1 MQEESTI
8 QNEEFEFSVRIK
20 YPIDTNSTDSTHM
33 EAPAPAYESSPFRG
47 NNLVGES
54 HSPGCEEIKSESS
67 HHPQGKGAQSPRLK
81 QTHDVSRKHS
91 DSNSDSN
98 SNNGV
103 VVEAGTL
110 PNDSPNKCKEV
121 SNTMHQSTA
130 AAESQVKAK
139 SRSPSDGSSNAFHQS
154 NLSNSAL
161 AAHNQHNN
169 SSMITNYTDDKTS
182 QLVRQLF
189 SSELSENSCVS
200 SYSGSSFST
209 IHHSTYRSH
218 VLRSSRARLNASNN
232 KPGWDSNKKVVHDDS
247 ASARSLQSALVG
259 RTMRPRAHPRDVRTA
274 QSQGSGHVQGHGLG
288 ISRDRSVSQE
298 GTSIRPPP
306 SHVSQSISDQSKTS
320 SEERNTQHSGDGD
333 SVPLFRPRPAGH
345 HRDTRDT
352 RCLARR
358 SCYEET
364 GTTVSVRLH
373 GDSRP
378 YIPPPLPLEIQKRK
392 EFENRQML

>member
-1 MQEESTI
+1 
-8 QNEEFEFSVRIK
+8 
-20 YPIDTNSTDSTHM
+20 M
-33 EAPAPAYESSPFRG
+33 EALAPAYESSPFRG
-47 NNLVGES
+47 NNQGGES

-67 HHPQGKGAQSPRLK
+67 HHSKGKGAQSPRLT
-81 QTHDVSRKHS
+81 QTHDVSHRHS

-98 SNNGV
+98 SSSGV

-110 PNDSPNKCKEV
+110 PNDSPTKCKKV
-121 SNTMHQSTA
+121 SNTMHESTA
-130 AAESQVKAK
+130 AAESEAKVKSK
-139 SRSPSDGSSNAFHQS
+139 SPSHGPSEAFHHS

-182 QLVRQLF
+182 QLARQLF

-218 VLRSSRARLNASNN
+218 ALRSSCASLSASNN

-247 ASARSLQSALVG
+247 ASARSLQPALAG
-259 RTMRPRAHPRDVRTA
+259 RTMRPRAHPREVRTA
-274 QSQGSGHVQGHGLG
+274 QCQGSGHVQGQGLG

-298 GTSIRPPP
+298 GTSTRFPP
-306 SHVSQSISDQSKTS
+306 SHVSQSIGSDQSKTS

-333 SVPLFRPRPAGH
+333 SAPLFRSRPAGH

-358 SCYEET
+358 SCYQET

>member
-1 MQEESTI
+1 MQEESSI

-47 NNLVGES
+47 NDQGGET

-67 HHPQGKGAQSPRLK
+67 HHSEGKGAQSPRLK
-81 QTHDVSRKHS
+81 QTHDVSRRHS

-98 SNNGV
+98 SSSGA
-103 VVEAGTL
+103 VVEAGPT
-110 PNDSPNKCKEV
+110 KCKEV
-121 SNTMHQSTA
+121 SNTMYQSTA
-130 AAESQVKAK
+130 AAESEAKVKSK
-139 SRSPSDGSSNAFHQS
+139 SPSDGSSEAFHQP

-182 QLVRQLF
+182 QLARQLF
-189 SSELSENSCVS
+189 SSEQSENSCVS

-218 VLRSSRARLNASNN
+218 VLRSSRASLSTSNN
-232 KPGWDSNKKVVHDDS
+232 KPGWDLNKKVVHDDS
-247 ASARSLQSALVG
+247 ASARSLQPSLAG
-259 RTMRPRAHPRDVRTA
+259 RIMRPRAHPREVRTA
-274 QSQGSGHVQGHGLG
+274 QSQGSGHVQGLG
-288 ISRDRSVSQE
+288 MSRHRSVSQE

-306 SHVSQSISDQSKTS
+306 SHVSQSIGSDQSKTS

-333 SVPLFRPRPAGH
+333 SAPLFRSRPAGH

-358 SCYEET
+358 SCYEEA

>member
-1 MQEESTI
+1 
-8 QNEEFEFSVRIK
+8 
-20 YPIDTNSTDSTHM
+20 M

-47 NNLVGES
+47 NNQGGES

-67 HHPQGKGAQSPRLK
+67 YHSKGSQSPRLK
-81 QTHDVSRKHS
+81 QTSDVSRRHS
-91 DSNSDSN
+91 DSNSDSI

-103 VVEAGTL
+103 VVKAGTL
-110 PNDSPNKCKEV
+110 PNDSPIKWKEV
-121 SNTMHQSTA
+121 SNTMHQSNA
-130 AAESQVKAK
+130 AAVSEAKVKSK
-139 SRSPSDGSSNAFHQS
+139 SPSDGFSEAFHQS

-182 QLVRQLF
+182 QLARQLF
-189 SSELSENSCVS
+189 RSELSENSCVS

-209 IHHSTYRSH
+209 MHHGTYRSQG
-218 VLRSSRARLNASNN
+218 LRSSRASLSAPNN
-232 KPGWDSNKKVVHDDS
+232 KPGWDSNKKVFHDDS
-247 ASARSLQSALVG
+247 ASARSLQPALAG
-259 RTMRPRAHPRDVRTA
+259 RTMRPRAHPREVRTS
-274 QSQGSGHVQGHGLG
+274 QSQGSGHVQGQGLG

-298 GTSIRPPP
+298 RTSTRPPP
-306 SHVSQSISDQSKTS
+306 SHASQSIVSDQSKTC

-333 SVPLFRPRPAGH
+333 SVPLFRSRPAGH
-345 HRDTRDT
+345 LRDTRDT
-352 RCLARR
+352 RGLARR

-378 YIPPPLPLEIQKRK
+378 CIPPPLPLEIQKRK

>member
-1 MQEESTI
+1 
-8 QNEEFEFSVRIK
+8 
-20 YPIDTNSTDSTHM
+20 M

-47 NNLVGES
+47 NNQGGES

-67 HHPQGKGAQSPRLK
+67 HHSKGAQSPRLK
-81 QTHDVSRKHS
+81 QTHEVSRRHS

-98 SNNGV
+98 SSNGV
-103 VVEAGTL
+103 VMEAGTL
-110 PNDSPNKCKEV
+110 PNDSPIKCKEV
-121 SNTMHQSTA
+121 SNAMHQSTA
-130 AAESQVKAK
+130 AAESEAKVKSK
-139 SRSPSDGSSNAFHQS
+139 SPSDGFSEEFQQS

-169 SSMITNYTDDKTS
+169 SSMITNYKDDKTF
-182 QLVRQLF
+182 LLARQLF

-218 VLRSSRARLNASNN
+218 ALRSSRASLSASNN

-247 ASARSLQSALVG
+247 ASARSLQPALAG
-259 RTMRPRAHPRDVRTA
+259 RTMRPRVHPREVRTA
-274 QSQGSGHVQGHGLG
+274 QNQGSGHAQGQGLG
-288 ISRDRSVSQE
+288 ISKDRSLSQE
-298 GTSIRPPP
+298 GTSTRPPP
-306 SHVSQSISDQSKTS
+306 SHASQSIVSDKSKTS

-333 SVPLFRPRPAGH
+333 SVPLFRSRPAGH
-345 HRDTRDT
+345 LRDTRDT
-352 RCLARR
+352 RCSARM
-358 SCYEET
+358 SCYVET